1 MKGTAFDLDAGIR
14 YTYKDLWYAGVSAMH
29 CLSPS
34 MTMGDDKLY
43 KVSVDPTLYA
53 MGGYKLK
60 FRHPQY
66 ALSTHAMVRSD
77 FQEWR
82 ADVCARLT
90 YDGSKHKLY
99 GGMMYSPLN
108 SVGLMLG
115 FDFHGLNIGYSY
127 EMYTTGIGALHGTHE
142 ILVGYQ
148 TELDLF
154 KKGKNLHKSVR
165 LL

>member
-1 MKGTAFDLDAGIR
+1 
-14 YTYKDLWYAGVSAMH
+14 
-29 CLSPS
+29 
-34 MTMGDDKLY
+34 
-43 KVSVDPTLYA
+43 

-60 FRHPQY
+60 FHHPQY

-82 ADVCARLT
+82 ADICARLT
-90 YDGSKHKLY
+90 YDGPKHKLY
-99 GGMMYSPLN
+99 GGLMYSPLH

-148 TELDLF
+148 TDLDLF